1 MKEIKKRNI
10 LIGMIRQKSNEFEK
24 YLNNECIGWC
34 KLRNVLKK
42 KMNEVEGDSIQI
54 NNENYGN
61 LDDNLQKLSKIDR
74 EQKDRYI

>member
-10 LIGMIRQKSNEFEK
+10 LIGMIRQQSNEFEK

-42 KMNEVEGDSIQI
+42 NMNEVEGDSRLSNDESQV
-54 NNENYGN
+54 N